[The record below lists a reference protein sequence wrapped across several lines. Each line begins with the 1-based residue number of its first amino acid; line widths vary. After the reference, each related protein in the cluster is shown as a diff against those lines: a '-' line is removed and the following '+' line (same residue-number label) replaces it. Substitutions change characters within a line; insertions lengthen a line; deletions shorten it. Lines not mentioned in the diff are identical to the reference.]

1 MRLPPCK
8 PHPELDALLKR
19 AAQHKMTA
27 AERRAQKRSWVAG
40 ELALEHDLTMEEA
53 FRRVDAAM
61 AEES

>member
-19 AAQHKMTA
+19 AAQYKMSPE
-27 AERRAQKRSWVAG
+27 ERRAQMRSWVAG

-53 FRRVDAAM
+53 FRRVDKAL
-61 AEES
+61 ENWP